1 MNKKSEEPE
10 EKTLQDFNKRI
21 KTYDTLSFLE
31 DEKTLLNALTYI
43 SKPSTEQDMIAEL
56 TGVQLRALPLRR

>member
-10 EKTLQDFNKRI
+10 EKTLQEFNKRI

-31 DEKTLLNALTYI
+31 DEKTLLSVLSCI
-43 SKPSTEQDMIAEL
+43 SKPNTDQDTIVEL
-56 TGVQLRALPLRR
+56 TGIQLRALPLRR

>member
-10 EKTLQDFNKRI
+10 EKTLQEFNKRI

-31 DEKTLLNALTYI
+31 DEKALLTTLTCI
-43 SKPSTEQDMIAEL
+43 SKPSTEQDTIAEL
-56 TGVQLRALPLRR
+56 TGIQLRALPLRR